1 MFSLKSKIKQVFL
14 PVVHMR
20 FLFSLSPGNP
30 AAAAAAATP
39 PAAAAAIES
48 LTAGVGLLTK
58 DL

>member
-30 AAAAAAATP
+30 AAAAAATP